1 MPSSPNYKRNY
12 AQERRTAIRRG
23 ETGVGSKSGD
33 ATRHRA
39 RRALE
44 KKIGDIPSNMDVDH
58 KKPLK
63 NGGSNST
70 SNLRVRSQKA
80 NRSDGGKSGS
90 RRGKAAGGRKGK

>member
-1 MPSSPNYKRNY
+1 MKKRDYKR
-12 AQERRTAIRRG
+12 ERQLQIRRG

-39 RRALE
+39 RRAYE
-44 KKIGDIPSNMDVDH
+44 KKNGDLPSSVDVDH

-70 SNLRVRSQKA
+70 TNLRARSQHS
-80 NRSDGGKSGS
+80 NRSAGGKIGNASQ
-90 RRGKAAGGRKGK
+90 KGKRKK